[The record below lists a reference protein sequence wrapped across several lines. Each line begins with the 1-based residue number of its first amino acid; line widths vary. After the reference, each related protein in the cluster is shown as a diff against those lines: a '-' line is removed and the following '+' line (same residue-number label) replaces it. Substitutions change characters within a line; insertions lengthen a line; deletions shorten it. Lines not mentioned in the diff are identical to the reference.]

1 MTTKEEMI
9 RVQLESRGI
18 GDEGVLEAMRKVD
31 RALFVPEEIR
41 EHAYEDRPLP
51 IGKGQT
57 ISQPYIVAYMAQ
69 ELGLQAGDVVLEIG
83 TGCGYNAAVL
93 SRLVKHVYSI
103 EVVEWLAEL
112 ARENLA
118 QTGIENITTK
128 FADGFKGWE
137 EKAPFDAIILTAAP
151 PTIPEPLKQQL
162 SMGGKLLAPVGTRK
176 QQLKLLR
183 RTGDNTFEERSLL
196 PVSFVPM
203 TGKAQHRI

>member
-9 RVQLESRGI
+9 QVQLVNRGI
-18 GDEGVLEAMRKVD
+18 RDERVLEAMREID
-31 RALFVPEEIR
+31 RSLFVPEEIR
-41 EHAYEDRPLP
+41 EHSYEDRPLP

-69 ELGLQAGDVVLEIG
+69 ELDLQPDDIVLEIG

-103 EVVEWLAEL
+103 EVVEWLSEL
-112 ARENLA
+112 AVENISK
-118 QTGIENITTK
+118 TGIENITTK
-128 FADGFKGWE
+128 FADGYKGWE
-137 EKAPFDAIILTAAP
+137 EQAPFDAIILTAAP

-162 SMGGKLLAPVGTRK
+162 TIGGKLLAPVGTLR
-176 QQLKLLR
+176 QQLKLLT
-183 RTGDNTFEERSLL
+183 RTGENDFEERSLL

-203 TGKAQHRI
+203 TGKAQNKI